1 MLTPRELVVVDA
13 DSEERDLIVRLI
25 RRPSLGHM
33 LNTLAESNLFFFL
46 FCLFKVQTFQ
56 QHQLSKRQL
65 REIMKK

>member
-33 LNTLAESNLFFFL
+33 LNTLAESNLFFFC
-46 FCLFKVQTFQ
+46 FVCSRFK
-56 QHQLSKRQL
+56 LSNNINFLKDN
-65 REIMKK
+65 